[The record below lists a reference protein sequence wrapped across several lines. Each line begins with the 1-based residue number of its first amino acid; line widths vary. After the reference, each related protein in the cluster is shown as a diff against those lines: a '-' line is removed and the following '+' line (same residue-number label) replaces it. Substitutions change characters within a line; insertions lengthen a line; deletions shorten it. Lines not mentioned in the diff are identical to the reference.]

1 MIKAYNEAKV
11 LLIPLR
17 NSVKDIS
24 RFPNKICEY
33 AASKSVI
40 VTTQYGEPAYFFK
53 DKVSAILSDD
63 CSVNSVAY
71 SLNWIAEHEDQIEE
85 IGKAG
90 YEVGLQY
97 FELNSYKEKIMD
109 FLKSIQ

>member
-1 MIKAYNEAKV
+1 MTFREFMKENDY
-11 LLIPLR
+11 
-17 NSVKDIS
+17 
-24 RFPNKICEY
+24 
-33 AASKSVI
+33 
-40 VTTQYGEPAYFFK
+40 
-53 DKVSAILSDD
+53 
-63 CSVNSVAY
+63 
-71 SLNWIAEHEDQIEE
+71 LNWIAEHEDQIEE